1 LNYSSD
7 IDPILIFDPQI
18 LPCRPREDVQEAA
31 VRIGRRVVELLQ
43 ARDGDG
49 YVLRVDLRLRP
60 SPEVTPI
67 VLPVEA
73 AISYY
78 ESQAL

>member
-1 LNYSSD
+1 
-7 IDPILIFDPQI
+7 PILLFDPAT
-18 LPCRPREDVQEAA
+18 LPCRPREAPEEAA
-31 VRIGRRVVELLQ
+31 VRIGKRVVEILQ

-67 VLPVEA
+67 ALSVDA
-73 AISYY
+73 ALAYY
-78 ESQAL
+78 ESLALPWE